1 LIAARG
7 LWDNRYLVTAGS
19 RLTIDDVQAA
29 AQRLSGRIER
39 TPVIS
44 SSPFDDASG
53 CRVFFKCENLQR
65 AGSFKIRGALNKLL
79 ALSPAERARGVVAY
93 SSGNHAQGVALAA
106 RMVGT
111 TAIICMPTDAPA
123 LKVEATRGYG
133 AEVVFYDRLKDDR
146 AAVARRLVEQT
157 GRVLVPPYDD
167 PAIMAGQG
175 TAALELFQDVP
186 SLDALVTPVGGGGL
200 MAGCSTVA
208 RSLSPG
214 ITVIGVEADT
224 ANDTYLSLQKGERV
238 TIPPPPTIAD
248 GIRPQSPGELTF
260 PILRENLS
268 AVALVSD
275 AEIVAAVRFLALR
288 VRVVAEPTGA
298 VGAAAALAGK
308 LSLPRGARVG
318 VVLSGGNL
326 DPDLLIRILRGELS
340 GSA

>member
-1 LIAARG
+1 MTT
-7 LWDNRYLVTAGS
+7 DS
-19 RLTIDDVQAA
+19 RLTIDDVRAA
-29 AQRLSGRIER
+29 ARRVAGRIDR

-44 SSPFDDASG
+44 SAAFDDASG
-53 CRVFFKCENLQR
+53 CHVFFKCENLQR

-79 ALSPAERARGVVAY
+79 TLTPAERTRGVVAY

-111 TAIICMPTDAPA
+111 TAIICMPTDAPT
-123 LKVEATRGYG
+123 LKVDATRGYG
-133 AEVVFYDRLKDDR
+133 GEIVFYDRLKDDR
-146 AAVARRLVEQT
+146 AAVARQLVEAT

-175 TAALELFQDVP
+175 TAALELFEEIP

-214 ITVIGVEADT
+214 IAVVGVEADT

-268 AVALVSD
+268 EVALVSD
-275 AEIVAAVRFLALR
+275 AEIVSAVRFMALR
-288 VRVVAEPTGA
+288 VRVIAEPTGA
-298 VGAAAALAGK
+298 VGAAAVLAGK
-308 LSLPRGARVG
+308 LARGARVG
-318 VVLSGGNL
+318 VVISGGNV
-326 DPDLLIRILRGELS
+326 DPGLLIEILQGR
-340 GSA
+340 

>member
-1 LIAARG
+1 M
-7 LWDNRYLVTAGS
+7 TAGS

-214 ITVIGVEADT
+214 IIVIGVEADT

-318 VVLSGGNL
+318 VVISGGNL

-340 GSA
+340 GSGVSAGGAQRL

>member
-1 LIAARG
+1 
-7 LWDNRYLVTAGS
+7 VTALLS
-19 RLTIDDVQAA
+19 IDDVRAA
-29 AQRLSGRIER
+29 ARRLSSHVYR
-39 TPVIS
+39 TPVLS
-44 SSPFDDASG
+44 SEPFDEASG
-53 CRVFFKCENLQR
+53 YRVFFKCETLQR

-79 ALSPAERARGVVAY
+79 TLTPEERARGVVAY

-106 RMVGT
+106 RLVGT
-111 TAIICMPTDAPA
+111 TAIVCMPTDAPT
-123 LKVEATRGYG
+123 LKVAATRGYG
-133 AEVVFYDRLKDDR
+133 AEIVSYDRLKDDR
-146 AAVARRLVEQT
+146 AAVARRIVEET

-175 TAALELFQDVP
+175 TAALELFEDVP

-208 RSLSPG
+208 RTLSPT
-214 ITVIGVEADT
+214 ITVVGVEADT

-260 PILRENLS
+260 PILKRNLT

-288 VRVVAEPTGA
+288 ARVVVEPTGA
-298 VGAAAALAGK
+298 VGAAAVLTRKLAV
-308 LSLPRGARVG
+308 RAGARIG
-318 VVLSGGNL
+318 VVLSGGNV
-326 DPDLLIRILRGELS
+326 DPDLLLQILQGT
-340 GSA
+340 

>member
-1 LIAARG
+1 M
-7 LWDNRYLVTAGS
+7 TADS
-19 RLTIDDVQAA
+19 RLTIDDVRAA
-29 AQRLSGRIER
+29 AQRLAGRIDR

-44 SSPFDDASG
+44 SAAFDEASD

-79 ALSPAERARGVVAY
+79 SLTAPERARGVVAY

-133 AEVVFYDRLKDDR
+133 AEIVFYDRLKDDR
-146 AAVARRLVEQT
+146 AAVARRLVEET

-175 TAALELFQDVP
+175 TAALELFEEIP
-186 SLDALVTPVGGGGL
+186 SLDAIVTPVGGGGL

-214 ITVIGVEADT
+214 ITIVGVEADT

-268 AVALVSD
+268 EIALVSD

-288 VRVVAEPTGA
+288 VRVIAEPTGA
-298 VGAAAALAGK
+298 VGAAAVLAGK
-308 LSLPRGARVG
+308 LGHGARVG
-318 VVLSGGNL
+318 VVLSGGNV
-326 DPDLLIRILRGELS
+326 DPGLLIEILQGR
-340 GSA
+340 